1 VEKERSSGVE
11 HSRVRRQRL
20 LQIGGHAGERKRER
34 EREGAPGTSVGSV
47 GPGGNEA
54 RWSATGCGRRGVSAA
69 ARRVTGRP
77 GPTQCRAAWFKLGFK
92 QFK

>member
-11 HSRVRRQRL
+11 HSRVRRRRL

-47 GPGGNEA
+47 GPGGNKA
-54 RWSATGCGRRGVSAA
+54 RWSATGCGRERGKRGGT
-69 ARRVTGRP
+69 ARDRQARSDTVP
-77 GPTQCRAAWFKLGFK
+77 GGVVQTRF
-92 QFK
+92 